1 MPYVIGGGPQKDSGL
16 PAVADVYRSNNV
28 YVNNVPVA
36 LWDQPGPTSAIIG
49 NIYIPDNPYQPA
61 FVAELI
67 AVSGVNGPDDDEFVE
82 TAPGVFTEKSTVE
95 ELEAKYQSTDG
106 TAASTTSTAITSTS
120 TVSTGTATQCGD
132 FATPINYDQSL
143 STNFKIKDLSISTL
157 FPHNIVAQNGFTVP
171 DILCN
176 LKAVA
181 ENILEPLRA
190 KYPGFRI
197 NSGFRKGP
205 GSSQH
210 NKGMSIDVQWPGKP
224 PRDYTE
230 IGQWVAAN
238 LPFDQ
243 LIFEHGNSIWLHIS
257 YDRSKTTQR
266 NQKLTYYTKAQPNY
280 KPGLTNYY
288 A

>member
-1 MPYVIGGGPQKDSGL
+1 MPYVKGAGAHGVIHVD
-16 PAVADVYRSNNV
+16 DVYKSNNV
-28 YVNNVPVA
+28 YINNVPVA
-36 LWDQPGPTSAIIG
+36 LWDQPGPTSAVING
-49 NIYIPDNPYQPA
+49 VYFSDNPYQAA
-61 FVAELI
+61 FVADLI
-67 AVSGVNGPDDDEFVE
+67 AVSGVSGPEDDDFTE
-82 TAPGVFTEKSTVE
+82 TSPGVFTASSTVE
-95 ELEAKYQSTDG
+95 ELETKYQSTD
-106 TAASTTSTAITSTS
+106 TTTVSTTSTVIATTS
-120 TVSTGTATQCGD
+120 TVSTGTAIQCGD
-132 FATPINYDQSL
+132 FTTPINYDQSL
-143 STNFKIKDLSISTL
+143 SANFKIKDLSIAAV
-157 FPHNIVAQNGFTVP
+157 FAHNIVAQNGLTVP

-190 KYPGFRI
+190 KYPGFKI
-197 NSGFRKGP
+197 NSGFRKGG

-210 NKGMSIDVQWPGKP
+210 FKGMAIDVQWPGKP
-224 PRDYTE
+224 PGDYTE

-257 YDRSKTTQR
+257 YDRSKATQR

>member
-1 MPYVIGGGPQKDSGL
+1 MPYVKGAVVHGVVH
-16 PAVADVYRSNNV
+16 VADVYRSNNV

-36 LWDQPGPTSAIIG
+36 LWDQPGPTSAIING
-49 NIYIPDNPYQPA
+49 VYFSDNPYQPA
-61 FVAELI
+61 LVSDLI
-67 AVSGVNGPDDDEFVE
+67 AATGVNGPHDDPDSPVVDYGVADGTMDSVE
-82 TAPGVFTEKSTVE
+82 TPTEI
-95 ELEAKYQSTDG
+95 G
-106 TAASTTSTAITSTS
+106 TGTISIA
-120 TVSTGTATQCGD
+120 TGTAIQCGD
-132 FATPINYDQSL
+132 FATPINYEQSL
-143 STNFKIKDLSISTL
+143 SANFKIKDLSIGTT
-157 FPHNIVAQNGFTVP
+157 FAHNIVAQNGLTVP

-190 KYPGFRI
+190 AHPGFKI
-197 NSGFRKGP
+197 NSGFRKGT

-210 NKGMSIDVQWPGKP
+210 TKGMAIDVQWPGKSP
-224 PRDYTE
+224 AEYTP
-230 IGQWVAAN
+230 IGQWIAAN

-257 YDRSKTTQR
+257 YDRSKATQR

>member
-1 MPYVIGGGPQKDSGL
+1 MPYKRGATVHGVVH
-16 PAVADVYRSNNV
+16 VADVYKSNNV

-36 LWDQPGPTSAIIG
+36 LWDQPGPTSAIING
-49 NIYIPDNPYQPA
+49 VYYSDNPYQPA
-61 FVAELI
+61 LVEDFVTTTGAN
-67 AVSGVNGPDDDEFVE
+67 APHDDPDSPVVDYGFPDGTLDSVE
-82 TAPGVFTEKSTVE
+82 TPTE
-95 ELEAKYQSTDG
+95 
-106 TAASTTSTAITSTS
+106 I
-120 TVSTGTATQCGD
+120 STGTTSIATGTVTQCGD
-132 FATPINYDQSL
+132 FATPINYEQNL
-143 STNFKIKDLSISTL
+143 SANFKIKDLSIGTA
-157 FPHNIVAQNGFTVP
+157 FAHNIVAQNGLSVA

-197 NSGFRKGP
+197 NSGFRKGA

-210 NKGMSIDVQWPGKP
+210 NKGMAIDVQWPGKSP
-224 PRDYTE
+224 AEYTP
-230 IGQWVAAN
+230 IGEWIAAN

-257 YDRSKTTQR
+257 YDRSKTAQR